1 MNEAAVVG
9 VVGILVGLLVCLR
22 GYAALRVIITL
33 LGAWVGLLLG
43 AAVAAGATGQAAFTT
58 PATWVGAVL
67 GALLLG
73 ALAFSLYRAA
83 VIIGT
88 GALGYV
94 VATALAAALGVD
106 GTLALRVIG
115 LVAAVLLAVVAL
127 ATDLPAVLLVVL
139 TALAGANIAVTGLLL
154 LLQAA
159 DLGDLEA
166 GRVPAAVAVQAGLGT
181 LALAVVGAIVQL
193 RGVRTE
199 QRMRAGWGA

>member
-43 AAVAAGATGQAAFTT
+43 AAVAAGVTGQAAFTS
-58 PATWVGAVL
+58 PATWVAAVL
-67 GALLLG
+67 GALVLG
-73 ALAFSLYRAA
+73 ALAFGLYRAA

-106 GTLALRVIG
+106 GTLALRIIG

-166 GRVPAAVAVQAGLGT
+166 GRVPDAVTVQAGIGT
-181 LALAVVGAIVQL
+181 VALAVVGAIVQL